1 VIAEVEKR
9 TWQQHK
15 KTPALYRPQQG
26 ITQLAKASNYN
37 EWSTNTMTIITNKN
51 LVAAGILTALIAGN
65 AMAADVPAGVQLAEK
80 QTLVRNNG
88 AEVQSLDPHKIEGV
102 PESNVNRDLFEGLL
116 VTDVDGHPAPG
127 VAEKWEN
134 KDFKVWTFHLRKDA
148 KWSDGTPVT
157 AEDFVYSWQ
166 RLANPNT
173 ASPYASYLQYG
184 HIANIDDIIAGKK
197 PVTDLGVKAID
208 ANTFEVTLSEPV
220 PYFYK
225 LLVHPS
231 VSPVPKSAVEKFG
244 EKWTQPANIVT
255 NGAYKLKDWVVNER
269 MVLERNPQYW
279 DNAKTV
285 INQVTYLPISSEVT
299 DVNRYRSG
307 EIDMT
312 YNNMPIELFQKL
324 KKEIPKEVHV
334 DPYLCTYYYEINNQ
348 KAPFTDVRVRTA
360 LKLALDRDIIVNKV
374 KNQGDLPA
382 YSYTPPYT
390 DGMKLVEPEWF
401 KWSQEK
407 RNEEAK
413 KLLAEAGYT
422 ADKPLTFNLLYN
434 TSDLHKKLA
443 IAVASIWKKNLG
455 ANVKLENQEWK
466 TFLDT
471 RHQGTF
477 DVARAG
483 WCADYNEPT
492 SFLNTMLSDSSNNTA
507 HYKSPAFDKIIGD
520 TLKVTDDAQRAELY
534 AKSEEQLDKDSAI
547 VPVYYYVNARLV
559 KPWVGGYTG
568 KDPLDNISVKNLYII
583 KH

>member
-1 VIAEVEKR
+1 MTNI
-9 TWQQHK
+9 TK
-15 KTPALYRPQQG
+15 K
-26 ITQLAKASNYN
+26 S
-37 EWSTNTMTIITNKN
+37 
-51 LVAAGILTALIAGN
+51 LVAAGILTALVAGN
-65 AMAADVPAGVQLAEK
+65 VATAAVVPAGVQLAEK

-88 AEVQSLDPHKIEGV
+88 SEVQSLDPHKIEGV
-102 PESNVNRDLFEGLL
+102 PESNINRDLFEGLL
-116 VTDVDGHPAPG
+116 ISDVDGKPSPG

-157 AEDFVYSWQ
+157 AQDFVYSWQ

-184 HIANIDDIIAGKK
+184 HIVNIDDIIAGKK
-197 PVTDLGVKAID
+197 PVTDLGVKAVD
-208 ANTFEVTLSEPV
+208 DHTFEVTLSEPV

-225 LLVHPS
+225 LLVHSS
-231 VSPVPKSAVEKFG
+231 VSPVPKAVVEKFG
-244 EKWTQPANIVT
+244 DKWTQPANIVS
-255 NGAYKLKDWVVNER
+255 NGSYKLKDWVVNER
-269 MVLERNPQYW
+269 IVLERNTNYW
-279 DNAKTV
+279 DNDKTV

-324 KKEIPKEVHV
+324 KKEIPNEVHV

-348 KAPFTDVRVRTA
+348 KAPFNDVRVRTA

-382 YSYTPPYT
+382 YSFTPPYT
-390 DGMKLVEPEWF
+390 DGAKLVEPEWF

-413 KLLAEAGYT
+413 KLLAEAGFT
-422 ADKPLTFNLLYN
+422 AEKPLTFDLLYN

-443 IAVASIWKKNLG
+443 IAAASIWKKNLG

-471 RHQGTF
+471 RHQGNY
-477 DVARAG
+477 DVSRAG

-492 SFLNTMLSDSSNNTA
+492 SFLNMVLSDSSNNTV
-507 HYKSPAFDKIIGD
+507 HYKSPAFDKLIAD
-520 TLKVTDDAQRAELY
+520 TLKATDEAQRSELY
-534 AKSEEQLDKDSAI
+534 SKAEQQLDADSAI

-559 KPWVGGYTG
+559 KPWVGGYSG
-568 KDPLDNISVKNLYII
+568 KDPMDNIHVKDLYII

>member
-1 VIAEVEKR
+1 M
-9 TWQQHK
+9 
-15 KTPALYRPQQG
+15 
-26 ITQLAKASNYN
+26 S
-37 EWSTNTMTIITNKN
+37 IITKKN

-65 AMAADVPAGVQLAEK
+65 AAMAADVPAGVQLAEK

-413 KLLAEAGYT
+413 KLLVEAGYT

-455 ANVKLENQEWK
+455 VNVKLENQEWK

-507 HYKSPAFDKIIGD
+507 HYKSPAFDKIIAD
-520 TLKVTDDAQRAELY
+520 TLKVSDDAQRAELY

>member
-1 VIAEVEKR
+1 MTNI
-9 TWQQHK
+9 TK
-15 KTPALYRPQQG
+15 K
-26 ITQLAKASNYN
+26 S
-37 EWSTNTMTIITNKN
+37 
-51 LVAAGILTALIAGN
+51 LVAAGILTALVAGN
-65 AMAADVPAGVQLAEK
+65 VATAAVVPAGVQLAEK

-88 AEVQSLDPHKIEGV
+88 SEVQSLDPHKIEGV
-102 PESNVNRDLFEGLL
+102 PESNINRDLFEGLL
-116 VTDVDGHPAPG
+116 ISDVDGKPSPG

-157 AEDFVYSWQ
+157 AQDFVYSWQ

-184 HIANIDDIIAGKK
+184 HIVNIDDIIAGKK
-197 PVTDLGVKAID
+197 PITDLGVKALD
-208 ANTFEVTLSEPV
+208 DHTFEVTLSEPV

-225 LLVHPS
+225 LLVHSS
-231 VSPVPKSAVEKFG
+231 VSPVPRAAVEKFG
-244 EKWTQPANIVT
+244 EKWTQPANIIT

-269 MVLERNPQYW
+269 IVLERNTNYW

-324 KKEIPKEVHV
+324 KKEIPNEVHV

-348 KAPFTDVRVRTA
+348 KAPFNDVRVRTA

-382 YSYTPPYT
+382 YSFTPPYT
-390 DGMKLVEPEWF
+390 DGAKLVEPVWF

-422 ADKPLTFNLLYN
+422 AEKPLTFDLLYN

-443 IAVASIWKKNLG
+443 IAAASIWKKNLG

-471 RHQGTF
+471 RHQGNY
-477 DVARAG
+477 DVSRAG

-492 SFLNTMLSDSSNNTA
+492 SFLNMVLSDSSNNTV
-507 HYKSPAFDKIIGD
+507 HYKSPAFDKLIAD
-520 TLKVTDDAQRAELY
+520 TLKVTDEAQRSELY
-534 AKSEEQLDKDSAI
+534 SKAEQQLDKDSAI

-559 KPWVGGYTG
+559 KPWVGGYSG
-568 KDPLDNISVKNLYII
+568 KDPMDNIHVKDLYII

>member
-1 VIAEVEKR
+1 MTNI
-9 TWQQHK
+9 TK
-15 KTPALYRPQQG
+15 K
-26 ITQLAKASNYN
+26 S
-37 EWSTNTMTIITNKN
+37 
-51 LVAAGILTALIAGN
+51 LVAAGILTALVAGN
-65 AMAADVPAGVQLAEK
+65 VATAAVVPAGVQLAEK

-88 AEVQSLDPHKIEGV
+88 SEVQSLDPHKIEGV
-102 PESNVNRDLFEGLL
+102 PESNINRDLFEGLL
-116 VTDVDGHPAPG
+116 ISDVDGKPSPG

-157 AEDFVYSWQ
+157 AQDFVYSWQ

-184 HIANIDDIIAGKK
+184 HIVNIDDIIAGKK
-197 PVTDLGVKAID
+197 PITALGVKALD
-208 ANTFEVTLSEPV
+208 DHTFEVTLSEPV

-225 LLVHPS
+225 LLVHSS
-231 VSPVPKSAVEKFG
+231 VSPVPRAAVEKFG
-244 EKWTQPANIVT
+244 EKWTQPANIIT

-269 MVLERNPQYW
+269 IVLERNTNYW

-324 KKEIPKEVHV
+324 KKEIPNEVHV

-348 KAPFTDVRVRTA
+348 KAPFNDVRVRTA

-382 YSYTPPYT
+382 YSFTPPYT
-390 DGMKLVEPEWF
+390 DGAKLVEPEWF

-422 ADKPLTFNLLYN
+422 AEKPLTFDLLYN

-443 IAVASIWKKNLG
+443 IAAASIWKKNLG

-471 RHQGTF
+471 RHQGNY
-477 DVARAG
+477 DVSRAG

-492 SFLNTMLSDSSNNTA
+492 SFLNMVLSDSSNNTV
-507 HYKSPAFDKIIGD
+507 HYKSPAFDKLIAD
-520 TLKVTDDAQRAELY
+520 TLKVTDEAQRSELY
-534 AKSEEQLDKDSAI
+534 SKAEQQLDKDSAI

-559 KPWVGGYTG
+559 KPWVGGYSG
-568 KDPLDNISVKNLYII
+568 KDPMDNIHVKDLYII

>member
-1 VIAEVEKR
+1 M
-9 TWQQHK
+9 TNTK
-15 KTPALYRPQQG
+15 KT
-26 ITQLAKASNYN
+26 
-37 EWSTNTMTIITNKN
+37 
-51 LVAAGILTALIAGN
+51 LVAAGVLTALLAGN
-65 AMAADVPAGVQLAEK
+65 MALAAVVPAGVQLAEK

-88 AEVQSLDPHKIEGV
+88 SEVQSLDPHKIEGV
-102 PESNVNRDLFEGLL
+102 PESNVSRDLFEGLL
-116 VTDVDGHPAPG
+116 ISDVDGKPSPG

-148 KWSDGTPVT
+148 KWSDGSPVT
-157 AEDFVYSWQ
+157 AHDFVYSWQ

-184 HIANIDDIIAGKK
+184 HIVNIDEIVAGKK
-197 PVTDLGVKAID
+197 PVTDLGVKALD
-208 ANTFEVTLSEPV
+208 DNTFEVTLSEPV

-225 LLVHPS
+225 LLVHSS
-231 VSPVPKSAVEKFG
+231 VSPVPKAVVEKFG
-244 EKWTQPANIVT
+244 DKWTQPANIVS

-269 MVLERNPQYW
+269 IVLERNTQYW

-285 INQVTYLPISSEVT
+285 INQVTYLPIASEVT

-324 KKEIPKEVHV
+324 KKEIPAEVHV

-360 LKLALDRDIIVNKV
+360 LKLALDRDIVVNKV

-382 YSYTPPYT
+382 YSFTPPYT
-390 DGMKLVEPEWF
+390 DGAKLVEPEWF
-401 KWSQEK
+401 GWTQEK

-413 KLLAEAGYT
+413 KLLAEAGYS

-455 ANVKLENQEWK
+455 VNVKLENQEWK

-471 RHQGTF
+471 RHQGNY
-477 DVARAG
+477 DVARAA

-492 SFLNTMLSDSSNNTA
+492 SFLNMVLSDSSNNTTF
-507 HYKSPAFDKIIGD
+507 YKSPAFDSIIAE
-520 TLKVTDDAQRAELY
+520 TLKAKDDAQRAELY
-534 AKSEEQLDKDSAI
+534 AKAEQQMDKDSAI
-547 VPVYYYVNARLV
+547 VPVFYYVNARLV

-568 KDPLDNISVKNLYII
+568 KDPMDNIHVKDLYII

>member
-1 VIAEVEKR
+1 M
-9 TWQQHK
+9 
-15 KTPALYRPQQG
+15 
-26 ITQLAKASNYN
+26 S
-37 EWSTNTMTIITNKN
+37 IITKKN

-65 AMAADVPAGVQLAEK
+65 AAMAADVPAGVQLAEK

-455 ANVKLENQEWK
+455 VNVKLENQEWK

-477 DVARAG
+477 DVVRAG

-507 HYKSPAFDKIIGD
+507 HYKSPAFDKIIAD
-520 TLKVTDDAQRAELY
+520 TLKVSDDAQRAELY

>member
-1 VIAEVEKR
+1 M
-9 TWQQHK
+9 
-15 KTPALYRPQQG
+15 
-26 ITQLAKASNYN
+26 S
-37 EWSTNTMTIITNKN
+37 IITKKS
-51 LVAAGILTALIAGN
+51 LVAAGVLAALITGSA

-88 AEVQSLDPHKIEGV
+88 SEVQSLDPHKIEGV
-102 PESNVNRDLFEGLL
+102 PESNINRDLFEGLL
-116 VTDVDGHPAPG
+116 ISDVEGHPTAG

-148 KWSDGTPVT
+148 KWSDGSPVT
-157 AEDFVYSWQ
+157 AQDFVYSWQ
-166 RLANPNT
+166 RLADPKT

-184 HIANIDDIIAGKK
+184 HIANIDDVIAGKK

-208 ANTFEVTLSEPV
+208 DNTFEVTLSEPV

-231 VSPVPKSAVEKFG
+231 VSAVPKATIEKFG

-269 MVLERNPQYW
+269 IVLERNTNYW
-279 DNAKTV
+279 DNKKTV
-285 INQVTYLPISSEVT
+285 IDQVTYLPISSEVT

-390 DGMKLVEPEWF
+390 DGAKLTEPAWF
-401 KWSQEK
+401 KMTQEQ
-407 RNEEAK
+407 RNAEAK

-422 ADKPLTFNLLYN
+422 ADKPLSFSLLYN

-455 ANVKLENQEWK
+455 ADVKLENQEWK

-507 HYKSPAFDKIIGD
+507 HYKSPAFDKLIGD
-520 TLKVTDDAQRAELY
+520 TLKVTDESQRADLY
-534 AKSEEQLDKDSAI
+534 SKAEQQLDKDSAI

-568 KDPLDNISVKNLYII
+568 KDPMDNIYVKNLYII

>member
-1 VIAEVEKR
+1 MSNI
-9 TWQQHK
+9 TK
-15 KTPALYRPQQG
+15 KSL
-26 ITQLAKASNYN
+26 I
-37 EWSTNTMTIITNKN
+37 
-51 LVAAGILTALIAGN
+51 AAGILTALIA
-65 AMAADVPAGVQLAEK
+65 ASAATAADVPAGVQLADK

-88 AEVQSLDPHKIEGV
+88 SEVQSLDPHKIEGV

-116 VTDVDGHPAPG
+116 ISDVEGHPSPG

-134 KDFKVWTFHLRKDA
+134 KDFKVWTFHLRKNA

-157 AEDFVYSWQ
+157 AHDFVYSWQ
-166 RLANPNT
+166 RLADPNT

-197 PVTDLGVKAID
+197 PATDLGVKALD
-208 ANTFEVTLSEPV
+208 DHTFEVTLSEPV

-244 EKWTQPANIVT
+244 DKWTQPANIVT
-255 NGAYKLKDWVVNER
+255 NGAYKLKNWVVNER
-269 MVLERNPQYW
+269 IVLERNPQYW
-279 DNAKTV
+279 DNDKTV

-324 KKEIPKEVHV
+324 KKEIPNEVRV

-348 KAPFTDVRVRTA
+348 KAPFNDVRVRTA

-390 DGMKLVEPEWF
+390 DGAKLVEPEWF

-413 KLLAEAGYT
+413 KLLAEAGFT
-422 ADKPLTFNLLYN
+422 ADEPLTFDLLYN

-507 HYKSPAFDKIIGD
+507 HYKSPAFDKLIAD
-520 TLKVTDDAQRAELY
+520 TLKVTDDAQRSELY
-534 AKSEEQLDKDSAI
+534 AKAEQQLDKDSAI

-568 KDPLDNISVKNLYII
+568 KDPLDNIYVKNLYII

>member
-1 VIAEVEKR
+1 MSNI
-9 TWQQHK
+9 TK
-15 KTPALYRPQQG
+15 KKL
-26 ITQLAKASNYN
+26 I
-37 EWSTNTMTIITNKN
+37 
-51 LVAAGILTALIAGN
+51 AAGILTALVASSAAN
-65 AMAADVPAGVQLAEK
+65 AADVPAGVQLADK

-88 AEVQSLDPHKIEGV
+88 SEVQSLDPHKIEGV

-116 VTDVDGHPAPG
+116 ISDVEGHPSPG

-134 KDFKVWTFHLRKDA
+134 KDFKVWTFHLRKNA

-157 AEDFVYSWQ
+157 ANDFVYSWQ
-166 RLANPNT
+166 RLADPNT

-197 PVTDLGVKAID
+197 PATDLGVKALD
-208 ANTFEVTLSEPV
+208 DHTFQVTLSEPV

-244 EKWTQPANIVT
+244 DKWTQPANIIT
-255 NGAYKLKDWVVNER
+255 NGAYKLKSWVVNER
-269 MVLERNPQYW
+269 IVLERNPQYW
-279 DNAKTV
+279 DNDKTV

-324 KKEIPKEVHV
+324 KKEIPNEVRV

-348 KAPFTDVRVRTA
+348 KAPFNDVRVRTA

-390 DGMKLVEPEWF
+390 DGAKLVEPEWF

-413 KLLAEAGYT
+413 KLLAEAGFT
-422 ADKPLTFNLLYN
+422 ADKPLTFDLLYN

-507 HYKSPAFDKIIGD
+507 HYKSPAFDKLIAD
-520 TLKVTDDAQRAELY
+520 TLKVTDDAQRSELY
-534 AKSEEQLDKDSAI
+534 AKAEQQLDKDSAI

-568 KDPLDNISVKNLYII
+568 KDPLDNIHVKNLYII

>member
-1 VIAEVEKR
+1 M
-9 TWQQHK
+9 
-15 KTPALYRPQQG
+15 
-26 ITQLAKASNYN
+26 S
-37 EWSTNTMTIITNKN
+37 IITKKN

-65 AMAADVPAGVQLAEK
+65 AAMAADVPAGVQLAEK

-455 ANVKLENQEWK
+455 VNVKLENQEWK

-507 HYKSPAFDKIIGD
+507 HYKSPAFDKIIAD
-520 TLKVTDDAQRAELY
+520 TLKVSDDAQRAELY

-583 KH
+583 EH

>member
-1 VIAEVEKR
+1 M
-9 TWQQHK
+9 
-15 KTPALYRPQQG
+15 
-26 ITQLAKASNYN
+26 S
-37 EWSTNTMTIITNKN
+37 IITKKSV
-51 LVAAGILTALIAGN
+51 VAAGILAALISGN
-65 AMAADVPAGVQLAEK
+65 AAFAADVPAGVQLAEK

-102 PESNVNRDLFEGLL
+102 PESNVSRDLFEGLL
-116 VTDVDGHPAPG
+116 ISDVEGHPTAG

-134 KDFKVWTFHLRKDA
+134 KDFKVWTFHLRKNA

-157 AEDFVYSWQ
+157 AHDFVYSWQ
-166 RLANPNT
+166 RLADPKT

-184 HIANIDDIIAGKK
+184 HIANIDDVIAGKK
-197 PVTDLGVKAID
+197 PTSELGVKAID
-208 ANTFEVTLSEPV
+208 DNTFEVTLSEPV

-231 VSPVPKSAVEKFG
+231 VSAVPKAAIEKFG
-244 EKWTQPANIVT
+244 DKWTQPANIVT

-269 MVLERNPQYW
+269 IVLERNTNYW
-279 DNAKTV
+279 DNDKTV
-285 INQVTYLPISSEVT
+285 ITQVTYLPISAEVT

-390 DGMKLVEPEWF
+390 DGAKLTEPAWF
-401 KWSQEK
+401 KMTQEQ
-407 RNEEAK
+407 RNAEAK

-422 ADKPLTFNLLYN
+422 ADKPLSFSLLYN

-492 SFLNTMLSDSSNNTA
+492 SFLNTMLSDSSNNTS
-507 HYKSPAFDKIIGD
+507 HYKSPAFDKLIGD
-520 TLKVTDDAQRAELY
+520 TLKVTDEAQRAELY
-534 AKSEEQLDKDSAI
+534 SKAEQQLDKDCAI

-568 KDPLDNISVKNLYII
+568 KDPLDNIYVKNLYII

>member
-1 VIAEVEKR
+1 M
-9 TWQQHK
+9 TN
-15 KTPALYRPQQG
+15 
-26 ITQLAKASNYN
+26 ITKIS
-37 EWSTNTMTIITNKN
+37 

-65 AMAADVPAGVQLAEK
+65 VATAAVVPAGVQLAEK

-88 AEVQSLDPHKIEGV
+88 SEVQSLDPHKIEGV
-102 PESNVNRDLFEGLL
+102 PESNINRDLFEGLL
-116 VTDVDGHPAPG
+116 ISDVDGKPSPG
-127 VAEKWEN
+127 VAEKWDN

-157 AEDFVYSWQ
+157 AQDFVYSWQ

-184 HIANIDDIIAGKK
+184 HIVNIDDIIAGKK

-208 ANTFEVTLSEPV
+208 DHTFEVTLSEPV

-225 LLVHPS
+225 LLVHSS
-231 VSPVPKSAVEKFG
+231 VSPVPKAAVEKYG
-244 EKWTQPANIVT
+244 DKWTQPANIVT

-269 MVLERNPQYW
+269 IVLERNTNYW

-324 KKEIPKEVHV
+324 KKEIPNEVHV

-348 KAPFTDVRVRTA
+348 KAPFNDVRVRTA
-360 LKLALDRDIIVNKV
+360 LKLAMDRDIIVNKV

-382 YSYTPPYT
+382 YSFTPPYT
-390 DGMKLVEPEWF
+390 DGAKLVEPEWF

-422 ADKPLTFNLLYN
+422 AEKPLTFDLLYN

-443 IAVASIWKKNLG
+443 IAAASIWKKNLG

-471 RHQGTF
+471 RHQGNY
-477 DVARAG
+477 DVSRAA

-492 SFLNTMLSDSSNNTA
+492 SFLNMVLSDSSNNTV
-507 HYKSPAFDKIIGD
+507 HYKSPAFDKLIAD
-520 TLKVTDDAQRAELY
+520 TLKVTDEAQRSELY
-534 AKSEEQLDKDSAI
+534 SKAEQQLDKDSAI

-559 KPWVGGYTG
+559 KPWVGGYSG
-568 KDPLDNISVKNLYII
+568 KDPMDNIHVKDLYII

>member
-1 VIAEVEKR
+1 
-9 TWQQHK
+9 
-15 KTPALYRPQQG
+15 
-26 ITQLAKASNYN
+26 
-37 EWSTNTMTIITNKN
+37 MTIITKKS
-51 LVAAGILTALIAGN
+51 LVAAGILSALLTAN
-65 AMAADVPAGVQLAEK
+65 VAMAADVPAGVQLADK
-80 QTLVRNNG
+80 QSLVRNNG

-102 PESNVNRDLFEGLL
+102 PESNINRDLFEGL
-116 VTDVDGHPAPG
+116 VIGDINGHPIPG
-127 VAEKWEN
+127 VAESWDN
-134 KDFKVWTFHLRKDA
+134 KDFKVWTFHIRKDA
-148 KWSDGTPVT
+148 KWSDGSPVT
-157 AEDFVYSWQ
+157 AQDFVYSWQ
-166 RLANPNT
+166 RLADPKT

-184 HIANIDDIIAGKK
+184 HVANVDDIIAGKK
-197 PVTDLGVKAID
+197 PATDLGVKAID
-208 ANTFEVTLSEPV
+208 DHTFEVTLSEPV

-231 VSPVPKSAVEKFG
+231 VSPVPKAAIEKYG

-269 MVLERNPQYW
+269 IVLERNTNYW

-285 INQVTYLPISSEVT
+285 INQVTYLPIASEVT

-466 TFLDT
+466 TFLDS

-520 TLKVTDDAQRAELY
+520 TLQVTDEAKRADLY
-534 AKSEEQLDKDSAI
+534 AQSEQQLDKDSAI

-568 KDPLDNISVKNLYII
+568 KDPLDNIYVKNLYII

>member
-1 VIAEVEKR
+1 MEYQHNVHH
-9 TWQQHK
+9 HK
-15 KTPALYRPQQG
+15 K
-26 ITQLAKASNYN
+26 S
-37 EWSTNTMTIITNKN
+37 
-51 LVAAGILTALIAGN
+51 LVAAGILSALIAGN
-65 AMAADVPAGVQLAEK
+65 AMAANVPAGVQLAEK

-88 AEVQSLDPHKIEGV
+88 SEVQSLDPHKIEGV
-102 PESNVNRDLFEGLL
+102 PESNINRDLFEGLL
-116 VTDVDGHPAPG
+116 VTDVEGHPSAG

-148 KWSDGTPVT
+148 KWSNGEPVT
-157 AEDFVYSWQ
+157 AQDFVYSWQ
-166 RLANPNT
+166 RLADPKT
-173 ASPYASYLQYG
+173 ASPYESYLQYG
-184 HIANIDDIIAGKK
+184 HITNIDDIIAGKK
-197 PVTDLGVKAID
+197 PATDLGVKAID
-208 ANTFEVTLSEPV
+208 DHTLEVTLSEPV

-225 LLVHPS
+225 LLVHS
-231 VSPVPKSAVEKFG
+231 SMSPVPKAVVEKFG
-244 EKWTQPANIVT
+244 EKWTQPANIVS
-255 NGAYKLKDWVVNER
+255 NGAYKLKSWVVNER
-269 MVLERNPQYW
+269 IVLERNTNYW

-285 INQVTYLPISSEVT
+285 INEVTYLPISSEVT

-348 KAPFTDVRVRTA
+348 KAPFNDPRVRTA
-360 LKLALDRDIIVNKV
+360 LKLGLDRDIIVNKV

-382 YSYTPPYT
+382 YGYTPPYT
-390 DGMKLVEPEWF
+390 DGAKFTEPAWF
-401 KWSQEK
+401 KMTQEQ
-407 RNEEAK
+407 RNAEAK

-422 ADKPLTFNLLYN
+422 ADKPLTFDLLYN

-443 IAVASIWKKNLG
+443 IAAASIWKKNLG
-455 ANVKLENQEWK
+455 VNVKLENQEWK

-471 RHQGTF
+471 RHQGNF

-492 SFLNTMLSDSSNNTA
+492 SFLNTMLSNSSNNTS
-507 HYKSPAFDKIIGD
+507 HYKSDAFDKVMQE
-520 TLKVTDDAQRAELY
+520 TLQVSDEGQRSELY
-534 AKSEEQLDKDSAI
+534 NKAEQQLDKDSVI

-568 KDPLDNISVKNLYII
+568 KDPLDNVYVKNLYII

>member
-1 VIAEVEKR
+1 M
-9 TWQQHK
+9 
-15 KTPALYRPQQG
+15 
-26 ITQLAKASNYN
+26 S
-37 EWSTNTMTIITNKN
+37 IITKKS
-51 LVAAGILTALIAGN
+51 LVAAGVLAALITGN
-65 AMAADVPAGVQLAEK
+65 AAMAADVPAGVQLADN

-88 AEVQSLDPHKIEGV
+88 SEVQSLDPHKIEGV
-102 PESNVNRDLFEGLL
+102 PESNVSRDLFEGLL
-116 VTDVDGHPAPG
+116 ISDVEGHPTAG

-134 KDFKVWTFHLRKDA
+134 KDFKVWTFHLRKNA

-157 AEDFVYSWQ
+157 AQDFVYSWQ
-166 RLANPNT
+166 RLADPKT

-208 ANTFEVTLSEPV
+208 DNTFEVTLSEPV

-231 VSPVPKSAVEKFG
+231 VSAVPKAAIEKYG

-269 MVLERNPQYW
+269 IVLERNTNYW

-390 DGMKLVEPEWF
+390 DGAKLTEPAWF
-401 KWSQEK
+401 KMTQEQ
-407 RNEEAK
+407 RNAEAK

-422 ADKPLTFNLLYN
+422 ADKPLSFSLLYN

-443 IAVASIWKKNLG
+443 IAWLPSG
-455 ANVKLENQEWK
+455 RK
-466 TFLDT
+466 TLALT
-471 RHQGTF
+471 
-477 DVARAG
+477 
-483 WCADYNEPT
+483 
-492 SFLNTMLSDSSNNTA
+492 
-507 HYKSPAFDKIIGD
+507 
-520 TLKVTDDAQRAELY
+520 
-534 AKSEEQLDKDSAI
+534 
-547 VPVYYYVNARLV
+547 
-559 KPWVGGYTG
+559 
-568 KDPLDNISVKNLYII
+568 
-583 KH
+583 

>member
-1 VIAEVEKR
+1 
-9 TWQQHK
+9 
-15 KTPALYRPQQG
+15 
-26 ITQLAKASNYN
+26 
-37 EWSTNTMTIITNKN
+37 MTIITKKS
-51 LVAAGILTALIAGN
+51 LVAAGILSALITAN
-65 AMAADVPAGVQLAEK
+65 VAMAADVPAGVQLADK
-80 QTLVRNNG
+80 QSLVRNNG

-102 PESNVNRDLFEGLL
+102 PESNINRDLFEGL
-116 VTDVDGHPAPG
+116 VIGDIQGHPIPG
-127 VAEKWEN
+127 AAESWDN

-157 AEDFVYSWQ
+157 AQDFVYSWQ
-166 RLANPNT
+166 RLADPKT

-184 HIANIDDIIAGKK
+184 HLLNVDDIIAGKK
-197 PVTDLGVKAID
+197 PITDLGVKAID
-208 ANTFEVTLSEPV
+208 DKTFEVTLSEPV

-231 VSPVPKSAVEKFG
+231 VSPVPKAAIEKYG

-269 MVLERNPQYW
+269 IVLERNPQYW

-466 TFLDT
+466 TFLDS

-520 TLKVTDDAQRAELY
+520 TLQVTDEAKRAELY
-534 AKSEEQLDKDSAI
+534 AQSEQQLDKDSAI

-568 KDPLDNISVKNLYII
+568 KDPLDNIYVKNLYII

>member
-1 VIAEVEKR
+1 MTNI
-9 TWQQHK
+9 TK
-15 KTPALYRPQQG
+15 K
-26 ITQLAKASNYN
+26 S
-37 EWSTNTMTIITNKN
+37 

-65 AMAADVPAGVQLAEK
+65 VATAAVVPAGVQLAEK

-88 AEVQSLDPHKIEGV
+88 SEVQSLDSHKIEGV
-102 PESNVNRDLFEGLL
+102 PESNINRDLFEGLL
-116 VTDVDGHPAPG
+116 ISDVDGKPSPG

-157 AEDFVYSWQ
+157 AQDFVYSWQ

-184 HIANIDDIIAGKK
+184 HIVNIDDIIAGKK
-197 PVTDLGVKAID
+197 PITDLGVKALD
-208 ANTFEVTLSEPV
+208 DHTFEVTLSEPV

-225 LLVHPS
+225 LLVHSS
-231 VSPVPKSAVEKFG
+231 VSPVPKAAVEKYG

-269 MVLERNPQYW
+269 IVLERNTNYW

-324 KKEIPKEVHV
+324 KKEIPNEVHV

-348 KAPFTDVRVRTA
+348 KAPFNDVRVRTA

-382 YSYTPPYT
+382 YSFTPPYT
-390 DGMKLVEPEWF
+390 DGAKLVEPEWF

-422 ADKPLTFNLLYN
+422 AEKPLTFDLLYN

-443 IAVASIWKKNLG
+443 IAAASIWKKNLG

-471 RHQGTF
+471 RHQGNY
-477 DVARAG
+477 DVSRAG

-492 SFLNTMLSDSSNNTA
+492 SFLNMVLSDSSNNTV
-507 HYKSPAFDKIIGD
+507 HYKSPAFDKLIAD
-520 TLKVTDDAQRAELY
+520 TLKVTDEAQRSELY
-534 AKSEEQLDKDSAI
+534 SKAEQQLDKDSAI

-559 KPWVGGYTG
+559 KPWVGGYSG
-568 KDPLDNISVKNLYII
+568 KDPMDNIHVKDLYII

>member
-1 VIAEVEKR
+1 
-9 TWQQHK
+9 
-15 KTPALYRPQQG
+15 
-26 ITQLAKASNYN
+26 
-37 EWSTNTMTIITNKN
+37 MTIITKKR
-51 LVAAGILTALIAGN
+51 LIAAGVLSALLAGN
-65 AMAADVPAGVQLAEK
+65 MAMAADVPAGVQLSDK
-80 QTLVRNNG
+80 QTLVRNSG
-88 AEVQSLDPHKIEGV
+88 AEPQSLDPNKIEGV
-102 PESNVNRDLFEGLL
+102 PEANISRDLFEGLL
-116 VTDVDGHPAPG
+116 NTSPKDGHPIPG
-127 VAEKWEN
+127 VAESWDN

-455 ANVKLENQEWK
+455 VNVKLENQEWK

-507 HYKSPAFDKIIGD
+507 HYKSPAFDKIIAD
-520 TLKVTDDAQRAELY
+520 TLKVSDDAQRAELY

>member
-1 VIAEVEKR
+1 M
-9 TWQQHK
+9 
-15 KTPALYRPQQG
+15 
-26 ITQLAKASNYN
+26 S
-37 EWSTNTMTIITNKN
+37 IITKKN

-65 AMAADVPAGVQLAEK
+65 AAMAADVPAGVQLAEK

-166 RLANPNT
+166 RLANPTT

-197 PVTDLGVKAID
+197 PITDLGVKAID

-390 DGMKLVEPEWF
+390 DGAKLTEPDWF
-401 KWSQEK
+401 KQTQEQ
-407 RNEEAK
+407 RNAEAK

-422 ADKPLTFNLLYN
+422 ADKPLTFSLLYN

-466 TFLDT
+466 TFLDS

-507 HYKSPAFDKIIGD
+507 HYKSPAFDKLIAD
-520 TLKVTDDAQRAELY
+520 TLKTTDEAQRTELY
-534 AKSEEQLDKDSAI
+534 FKAEQQLDKDSAI

-568 KDPLDNISVKNLYII
+568 KDPMDNIYVKNLYII